1 MLSDPRL
8 DDRLGAGNPVLAFD
22 VGGTDL
28 KAALVDSS
36 GRIVELLRRPTPL
49 DGERTGDAVVATT
62 AALLGD
68 FRRRHPRI
76 EPAAAG
82 LVVPGHVDELRGVG
96 VLAENLGWREY
107 PFRDRA
113 SQALGVPVSFS
124 HDVRA
129 AGEAEYR
136 LGAAKDFRDVVVMAI
151 GTGIAGAIFVGG
163 SLVTGGGMAG
173 EIGHSRVA
181 DGPACACGGSGCLE
195 AVASAAAIARRY
207 TALSGVPVAGSRDV
221 LERAR
226 SGDPA
231 AQRVWDSALDALALD
246 LSHTVAL
253 LAPEAIV
260 IGGGLAQA
268 GDALFVPLA
277 ERLDGILTFHRRPVL
292 LAARIGENAGVI
304 GAALRAR
311 ELLAAPA
318 SDHAPLRERA
328 R

>member
-1 MLSDPRL
+1 MAPDTRL
-8 DDRLGAGNPVLAFD
+8 DDRLGAGHPVLAFD

-28 KAALVDSS
+28 KAALIDSS

-49 DGERTGDAVVATT
+49 DGERTGDAVVAAT
-62 AALLGD
+62 AALREA
-68 FRRRHPRI
+68 FSRTHPGI

-82 LVVPGHVDELRGVG
+82 LVVPGHVDEVRGVG
-96 VLAENLGWREY
+96 VLAENLGWRDY
-107 PFRDRA
+107 PFRERA
-113 SQALGVPVSFS
+113 SQALGLPVSFS

-151 GTGIAGAIFVGG
+151 GTGIAGAIFIDGT
-163 SLVTGGGMAG
+163 LFTGGGMAG

-181 DGPACACGGSGCLE
+181 DGPECACGGRGCLE

-207 TALSGVPVAGSRDV
+207 TALSGVPVAGSREV
-221 LERAR
+221 LERAAA
-226 SGDPA
+226 GDPA
-231 AQRVWDSALDALALD
+231 ARRIWDSALDALALD

-277 ERLDGILTFHRRPVL
+277 ERLDGILTFHRRPLL

-311 ELLAAPA
+311 ELLAAPV
-318 SDHAPLRERA
+318 PERA

>member
-1 MLSDPRL
+1 M
-8 DDRLGAGNPVLAFD
+8 VAFD
-22 VGGTDL
+22 VGGTDV
-28 KAALVDSS
+28 KAALVDET

-49 DGERTGDAVVATT
+49 DGERTGDAVIAATV
-62 AALLGD
+62 ALLDD
-68 FRRRHPRI
+68 FRRAHPEIR
-76 EPAAAG
+76 PMAAG
-82 LVVPGHVDELRGVG
+82 LVVPGHVDEARGVG

-107 PFRDRA
+107 PFRDLA
-113 SQALGVPVSFS
+113 TQSLGIPVSFS

-136 LGAAKDFRDVVVMAI
+136 LGAAKDFRDVVVIAI
-151 GTGIAGAIFVGG
+151 GTGIAGAIFIDGT
-163 SLVTGGGMAG
+163 LFTGGGMAG

-181 DGPACACGGSGCLE
+181 DGPECACGGRGCLE

-207 TALSGVPVAGSRDV
+207 TALSGVPVAGSREV

-226 SGDPA
+226 AGDPA
-231 AQRVWDSALDALALD
+231 AGRIWDSALDALALD

-268 GDALFVPLA
+268 GDALFLPLA
-277 ERLDGILTFHRRPVL
+277 ERLEGILTFQRRPVL

-311 ELLAAPA
+311 ELLDVVDPGPDPAPV
-318 SDHAPLRERA
+318 RERA